1 MKNQN
6 SHFLFTAFRIA
17 IIVFFILCTFCLYF
31 ISPYKEW
38 HTDLKIVDYDVV
50 DLEKVAFLCLTTV
63 NIVLFLLSRKSHK
76 AFVIIHVI
84 LAAICFARFSW
95 LMTL

>member
-1 MKNQN
+1 M
-6 SHFLFTAFRIA
+6 
-17 IIVFFILCTFCLYF
+17 
-31 ISPYKEW
+31 
-38 HTDLKIVDYDVV
+38 DYDVV